1 MEVYALVGPSGTGK
15 SYRAI
20 SFANEMGILYIID
33 DGLLIKDNRI
43 LAGVSAKK
51 EPTKLA
57 AVRRA
62 LFIDSDHAQQVSQ
75 AIEMENPPSILVL
88 GTSVNMI
95 NKIVAALNL
104 PKVSHI
110 ISIYDIAS
118 KNEIALAKQQRN
130 EEGKHIIPVPTFEVR
145 KDFSGYFI
153 DALNMFKI
161 SPKGRMLQSIE
172 KTVVRPTFSYMGKFY
187 ISNSAIQSLIIYSTK
202 NIEGVSRVLKVSVIS
217 QEDGVVINIDVE
229 VYYNMK
235 IIDIL
240 KEIQRRVEENISWT
254 TGLNIIS
261 INVNAKG
268 IVIPEHI

>member
-118 KNEIALAKQQRN
+118 KKEIALAKQQRN

-187 ISNSAIQSLIIYSTK
+187 ISNSAIQSIIIYSTK